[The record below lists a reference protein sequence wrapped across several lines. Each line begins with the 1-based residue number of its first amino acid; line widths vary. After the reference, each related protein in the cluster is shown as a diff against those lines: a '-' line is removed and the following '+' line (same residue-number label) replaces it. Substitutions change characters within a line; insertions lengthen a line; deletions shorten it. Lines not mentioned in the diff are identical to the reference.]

1 MNKNKNIIEKDNK
14 TPDSGLILCR
24 TGVHYIQHCT
34 ILILQI
40 LILHNKFKFFTNI
53 PK

>member
-34 ILILQI
+34 ILIL
-40 LILHNKFKFFTNI
+40 HNKFKFFTNI